1 MTAASNK
8 GMKQMKPSLLELRSL
23 SPVFGR
29 LGECPT
35 DDTTDGMADAMADE
49 ADDGRVA
56 YEGARAKLEGGDP
69 EGAVVD
75 LERAAEAYPHFKTLE
90 LLGEAWLSLGKPE
103 RAVVPLAAATTLNP
117 QAKAPSLLAEALV
130 AIGDEILAHRVALV
144 ALERDPR
151 NKRAQ
156 SVKEA
161 TQVAYDNWNA
171 M

>member
-1 MTAASNK
+1 M
-8 GMKQMKPSLLELRSL
+8 E
-23 SPVFGR
+23 
-29 LGECPT
+29 
-35 DDTTDGMADAMADE
+35 DE

-56 YEGARAKLEGGDP
+56 YDAGRAKLESGDA

-75 LERAAEAYPHFKTLE
+75 LARSAEAYPHFKTLE
-90 LLGEAWLSLGKPE
+90 LLGQAWLSLGKPE

-130 AIGDEILAHRVALV
+130 GIGDGVLAHRVALV

-151 NKRAQ
+151 NRRAQ

-161 TQVAYDNWNA
+161 TQAAYDKWNA